1 MDITVGFPRRMVA
14 PSTTSSCR
22 SVALWIISAAAAK
35 RTESALIPPQAPAD
49 SSDSI
54 GRISFPPCDSR
65 DRFVASSSAMSL
77 LREASSKAETSCIGP
92 ARKAL
97 SARISI
103 YFRCSANASTVS
115 AKMMRDRSRGSS
127 IPAAS

>member
-1 MDITVGFPRRMVA
+1 MDITVGLPRRVVA
-14 PSTTSSCR
+14 PSTTSSWS

-35 RTESALIPPQAPAD
+35 RTESPLIPPQAPAD
-49 SSDSI
+49 RSESI

-65 DRFVASSSAMSL
+65 DRFVASSSVMSL
-77 LREASSKAETSCIGP
+77 LRESSSKAETSSIGP

-103 YFRCSANASTVS
+103 YFRCSASSGTVS
-115 AKMMRDRSRGSS
+115 AKTMRARSAGVS
-127 IPAAS
+127 IPVAS